1 MCYNILTNITK
12 RNIILSV
19 IRKGA
24 VLITNNILKIRT
36 EKGLTQAQLAEML
49 NVQQSMISMIENEE
63 RNPSVDVLLKLAA
76 ALGVTVDELIGK
88 EAS

>member
-1 MCYNILTNITK
+1 MCYYTLTNITK

-36 EKGLTQAQLAEML
+36 EKGLTQAQLAERL

-63 RNPSVDVLLKLAA
+63 RNPSVDVLLKLASV
-76 ALGVTVDELIGK
+76 LGVTVDELIGK
-88 EAS
+88 AG

>member
-1 MCYNILTNITK
+1 MTNITK
-12 RNIILSV
+12 SNIILSV
-19 IRKGA
+19 IGKGA

-36 EKGLTQAQLAEML
+36 EKGLTQAQLAEKL

-88 EAS
+88 AG

>member
-1 MCYNILTNITK
+1 MTNITK
-12 RNIILSV
+12 RNIILTV

-36 EKGLTQAQLAEML
+36 EKGLTQAQLAERL

-63 RNPSVDVLLKLAA
+63 RNPSVDVLLKLAS

-88 EAS
+88 AG

>member
-1 MCYNILTNITK
+1 MTYITK
-12 RNIILSV
+12 SNIILSV

-36 EKGLTQAQLAEML
+36 EKGLTQAQLAERL

-63 RNPSVDVLLKLAA
+63 RNPSVDVLLKLAS

-88 EAS
+88 AG

>member
-1 MCYNILTNITK
+1 MCYYTLTNITK

-19 IRKGA
+19 IRKEA
-24 VLITNNILKIRT
+24 VLIINNILKIRT
-36 EKGLTQAQLAEML
+36 EKGLTQAQLAERL

-88 EAS
+88 AG

>member
-1 MCYNILTNITK
+1 MTNITK
-12 RNIILSV
+12 SNIILSV
-19 IRKGA
+19 IGKGA

-36 EKGLTQAQLAEML
+36 EKGMTQAQLAERL

-88 EAS
+88 AG

>member
-1 MCYNILTNITK
+1 MTNITK
-12 RNIILSV
+12 SNIILSV
-19 IRKGA
+19 IGKGA

-36 EKGLTQAQLAEML
+36 EKGLTQAQLAERL

-88 EAS
+88 AG

>member
-1 MCYNILTNITK
+1 MTNITK
-12 RNIILSV
+12 SNIILNV
-19 IRKGA
+19 IGKGA
-24 VLITNNILKIRT
+24 VLITNNIWKIRT
-36 EKGLTQAQLAEML
+36 EKGLTQAQLAEKL

-88 EAS
+88 EEAS

>member
-1 MCYNILTNITK
+1 MCYHTLTNITN

-36 EKGLTQAQLAEML
+36 EKGLTQAQLAERL

-63 RNPSVDVLLKLAA
+63 RNPSVDVLLKLAS

-88 EAS
+88 AG

>member
-1 MCYNILTNITK
+1 MCYHTLTNITK

-19 IRKGA
+19 IGKGA
-24 VLITNNILKIRT
+24 VIITNNILKIRT
-36 EKGLTQAQLAEML
+36 EKGLTQAQLAERL

-63 RNPSVDVLLKLAA
+63 RNPSVDVLLKLAS

-88 EAS
+88 AG

>member
-1 MCYNILTNITK
+1 MTNITK

-36 EKGLTQAQLAEML
+36 EKGLTQAQLAERL

-88 EAS
+88 AG

>member
-1 MCYNILTNITK
+1 MCYYTLTNITK
-12 RNIILSV
+12 SNIILSV
-19 IRKGA
+19 IGKGA

-36 EKGLTQAQLAEML
+36 EKGLTQAQLAERL

-88 EAS
+88 AG

>member
-1 MCYNILTNITK
+1 MTYITK
-12 RNIILSV
+12 SNIILSV

-24 VLITNNILKIRT
+24 VLITNNIWKIRT

-88 EAS
+88 AG

>member
-1 MCYNILTNITK
+1 MCYHALTNITK

-88 EAS
+88 AG

>member
-1 MCYNILTNITK
+1 MTNITNC
-12 RNIILSV
+12 NIILSV

-36 EKGLTQAQLAEML
+36 EKGLTQAQLAERL

-63 RNPSVDVLLKLAA
+63 RNPSVDVLLKLASV
-76 ALGVTVDELIGK
+76 LGVTVDELIGK
-88 EAS
+88 AG

>member
-1 MCYNILTNITK
+1 LTNITK
-12 RNIILSV
+12 SNIILSV
-19 IRKGA
+19 IGKGA

-63 RNPSVDVLLKLAA
+63 RNPSVDVLLKLASV
-76 ALGVTVDELIGK
+76 LGVTVDELIGK
-88 EAS
+88 AG

>member
-1 MCYNILTNITK
+1 MTYITK
-12 RNIILSV
+12 SNIILSV
-19 IRKGA
+19 LRKGA

-36 EKGLTQAQLAEML
+36 EKGLTQAQLAERL

-63 RNPSVDVLLKLAA
+63 RNPSVDVLLKLAS

-88 EAS
+88 AG

>member
-1 MCYNILTNITK
+1 MCYHALTNITK

-19 IRKGA
+19 IGKGA

-36 EKGLTQAQLAEML
+36 EKGLTQAQLAERL

-63 RNPSVDVLLKLAA
+63 RNPSVDVLLKLAS

-88 EAS
+88 AG

>member
-1 MCYNILTNITK
+1 MCYYTLTNITK

-36 EKGLTQAQLAEML
+36 EKGLTQAQLAERL

-63 RNPSVDVLLKLAA
+63 RNPSVDVLLKLAS

-88 EAS
+88 AG

>member
-1 MCYNILTNITK
+1 MCYHALTNITK

-19 IRKGA
+19 IGKGA

-36 EKGLTQAQLAEML
+36 EKGLTQAQLAERL

-88 EAS
+88 AG

>member
-1 MCYNILTNITK
+1 MIG
-12 RNIILSV
+12 
-19 IRKGA
+19 KGA

-36 EKGLTQAQLAEML
+36 EKGLTQAQLAEKL

-76 ALGVTVDELIGK
+76 VLGVTVDELIGK
-88 EAS
+88 AG

>member
-1 MCYNILTNITK
+1 MTYITK
-12 RNIILSV
+12 SNIILSV

-88 EAS
+88 AG

>member
-1 MCYNILTNITK
+1 MTNITK

-36 EKGLTQAQLAEML
+36 EKGLTQAQLAERL

-88 EAS
+88 AV

>member
-1 MCYNILTNITK
+1 
-12 RNIILSV
+12 V

-36 EKGLTQAQLAEML
+36 EKGLTQAQLAERL

-63 RNPSVDVLLKLAA
+63 RNPSVDVLLKLAS

-88 EAS
+88 AG

>member
-1 MCYNILTNITK
+1 MCYHALTNITK

-36 EKGLTQAQLAEML
+36 EKGLTQAQLAERL

-63 RNPSVDVLLKLAA
+63 RNPSVDVLLKLAS

-88 EAS
+88 AG

>member
-1 MCYNILTNITK
+1 MCYYALTNITK

-19 IRKGA
+19 IGKGA

-36 EKGLTQAQLAEML
+36 EKGLTQAQLAERL

-88 EAS
+88 AG

>member
-1 MCYNILTNITK
+1 MCYYTLTNITK
-12 RNIILSV
+12 SNIILSV
-19 IRKGA
+19 IGKGA

-36 EKGLTQAQLAEML
+36 EKGLTQAQLAERL

-63 RNPSVDVLLKLAA
+63 RNPSVDVLLKLAS

-88 EAS
+88 AG

>member
-1 MCYNILTNITK
+1 MCYYTLTNITK

-88 EAS
+88 AG

>member
-1 MCYNILTNITK
+1 MCYHALTNITK

-36 EKGLTQAQLAEML
+36 EKGLTQAQLAERL

-88 EAS
+88 AG

>member
-1 MCYNILTNITK
+1 MTNITK

-36 EKGLTQAQLAEML
+36 EKGLTQAQLAERL

-63 RNPSVDVLLKLAA
+63 RNPSVDVLLKLAS

-88 EAS
+88 AG

>member
-1 MCYNILTNITK
+1 
-12 RNIILSV
+12 V
-19 IRKGA
+19 IGKGA

-36 EKGLTQAQLAEML
+36 EKGLTQAQLAERL

-63 RNPSVDVLLKLAA
+63 RNPSVDVLLKLAS

-88 EAS
+88 AG

>member
-1 MCYNILTNITK
+1 MTNITK
-12 RNIILSV
+12 SNIILSV

-36 EKGLTQAQLAEML
+36 EKGLTQAQLADRL

-88 EAS
+88 AG

>member
-1 MCYNILTNITK
+1 MTNITK
-12 RNIILSV
+12 SNIILSV
-19 IRKGA
+19 IGKGA

-63 RNPSVDVLLKLAA
+63 RNPSVDVLLKLASV
-76 ALGVTVDELIGK
+76 LGVTVDELIGK
-88 EAS
+88 AG

>member
-1 MCYNILTNITK
+1 MCYYTLTNITK

-36 EKGLTQAQLAEML
+36 EKGLTQAQLAERL

-88 EAS
+88 AG

>member
-1 MCYNILTNITK
+1 
-12 RNIILSV
+12 V

-36 EKGLTQAQLAEML
+36 EKGLTQAQLAEKL

-63 RNPSVDVLLKLAA
+63 RNPSVDVLLKLAS

-88 EAS
+88 AG